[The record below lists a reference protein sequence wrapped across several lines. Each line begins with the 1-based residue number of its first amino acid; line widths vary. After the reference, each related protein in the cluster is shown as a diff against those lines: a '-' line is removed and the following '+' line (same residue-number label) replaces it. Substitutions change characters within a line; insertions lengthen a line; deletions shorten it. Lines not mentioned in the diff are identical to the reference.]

1 MKKVVIITG
10 QTATGKTS
18 LALNLAKEIG
28 GELINCDSRQI
39 YKLLDIIT
47 GKDLEEGSKFKKV
60 EVLDGFDV
68 GFYPMS
74 GTKVWLYDI
83 VYPNKY
89 FSSFDFKNLALHL
102 IKKLLKKN
110 ITPIIVGGTYFYIY
124 HLLYKLHTENLKPDF
139 KLRKKLQSKTV
150 AELQK
155 MLEEVNPELF
165 NKLNQSDKNNPVRLI
180 RKIEIS
186 LQKKDI
192 EIPQEIKPDKIV
204 LTEKLKEQIEVEY
217 IGLKFKDEIIAR
229 KKIENRVEERLK
241 KGAVEEVKKLLQMGY
256 DEKSPGLRTIGYRQ
270 ILKYLKGEISL
281 NQAIEEWIKR
291 EIKYTKQQFMFMK
304 RDRNIKWRIVEN

>member
-10 QTATGKTS
+10 QTATGKTN
-18 LALNLAKEIG
+18 LALNLAKKIG

-68 GFYPMS
+68 GFYSIS

-155 MLEEVNPELF
+155 ILEEVNPELF

-186 LQKKDI
+186 LQKKDLK
-192 EIPQEIKPDKIV
+192 IPQEIKPDKIV
-204 LTEKLKEQIEVEY
+204 LTEKLEEQIEVEY

-270 ILKYLKGEISL
+270 ILKYLKGEISF